1 MWGLKTQ
8 DDFVFVG
15 LSHSVFLP
23 KCNAEICL
31 TVVFDINIFSILDLV
46 LVSIGLAQLRM
57 GDNFDVVWSSYSD
70 HVTSM
75 LKDIIASNEFTDVTL
90 VCTDKVKLQA
100 HKIVL
105 SAGSHFFNNILNDAG
120 EFKPIVYLKGIHS
133 SEMKNL
139 LEFIYTGETS
149 FAQHLT
155 DSFLSAANELEIKAF
170 SNDSLSSEIESVR
183 DTESQPNIDEKNKD
197 TEDNKIQHQ
206 DLIAC
211 HKPQSY
217 PEIENKVD
225 MPILAIDTDE
235 VVFGSIDDVD
245 QLKGNMKV
253 TKNKEDMGKEDKSVK
268 LIDTDEVM
276 FGSIDD
282 VDLQLG
288 SLSKTGSFINCLQCD
303 KEFFDLSAL
312 ELHISI
318 SHNDVKN
325 MCELCGFKSSKSNE
339 GGVHIM
345 IHKISKHNYK
355 LCSKCEF
362 ISANEEDIS
371 EHELEDHDIT
381 VTKSHK
387 CLELQCSFSCN
398 NKRVMKVHQRHHR
411 RIFKAT
417 INEKALLKN
426 HHEDI
431 EVGERFEVD
440 QKELSELYS
449 CKECEY
455 QNTKIDNIK
464 RHIESRHLGRKIS
477 FMPVEVEERFTIKE
491 KGKSILYLCKECEY
505 QNPKK
510 INIKRHIESKHLGI
524 AFPCDQCGY
533 LAQRM
538 PILKEHIASVHEK
551 LFRHKCK
558 KCDKSFNSWNALQ
571 IHEKS
576 IHQGITYPCTLCR
589 SVFTRPC
596 NLHKHKKKYH

>member
-1 MWGLKTQ
+1 M
-8 DDFVFVG
+8 D
-15 LSHSVFLP
+15 
-23 KCNAEICL
+23 
-31 TVVFDINIFSILDLV
+31 
-46 LVSIGLAQLRM
+46 
-57 GDNFDVVWSSYSD
+57 DNFDVVWSSYSD

-75 LKDIIASNEFTDVTL
+75 LQDIIASNEFTDVTL
-90 VCTDKVKLQA
+90 VCTDKVKIQA
-100 HKIVL
+100 HKIIL
-105 SAGSHFFNNILNDAG
+105 SAGSQFFNNILKDAG
-120 EFKPIVYLKGIHS
+120 ELKPIIYLKGIHS

-155 DSFLSAANELEIKAF
+155 NSFLSAANELEIKAF
-170 SNDSLSSEIESVR
+170 SNDSLSSEIESVKGT
-183 DTESQPNIDEKNKD
+183 DSQSNIDQEDKD
-197 TEDNKIQHQ
+197 TEDNKTQSQ
-206 DLIAC
+206 DLIPC
-211 HKPQSY
+211 DEPQNY
-217 PEIENKVD
+217 PAAKNKDD
-225 MPILAIDTDE
+225 MSIIAMIDTDE

-245 QLKGNMKV
+245 QLKGSV
-253 TKNKEDMGKEDKSVK
+253 QASKNKEDMGKGDMSVK
-268 LIDTDEVM
+268 TIDTDEEIL
-276 FGSIDD
+276 GSIGDD
-282 VDLQLG
+282 DLQLG
-288 SLSKTGSFINCLQCD
+288 NMSETGSLINCLQCE
-303 KEFFDLSAL
+303 KEFFDISAL
-312 ELHISI
+312 KLHISI

-362 ISANEEDIS
+362 IAANQEDIS
-371 EHELEDHDIT
+371 EHELKDHDIT
-381 VTKSHK
+381 ATKSHK

-411 RIFKAT
+411 RTFKAT
-417 INEKALLKN
+417 ISKKALVKN
-426 HHEDI
+426 HHEEM

-440 QKELSELYS
+440 QNELSELYS

-455 QNTKIDNIK
+455 QNSNIDNIK
-464 RHIESRHLGRKIS
+464 RHIESRHTGRKIS
-477 FMPVEVEERFTIKE
+477 FMPVEVEERFTIQV

-510 INIKRHIESKHLGI
+510 LNIRRHIESKHLGI
-524 AFPCDQCGY
+524 SFPCDQCGY

-558 KCDKSFNSWNALQ
+558 KCDKKFNSWNALQ

-576 IHQGITYPCTLCR
+576 IHQGITYPCTQCR